1 MPAPGTYLGTLAHR
15 RFTPTRHEFDV
26 PLFMVLLDVDRI
38 PEMMRV
44 SRLASHNGFN
54 WAAFCDRDHFGDP
67 SLPLRRRL
75 ELDAAGHGI
84 VLPDGPIFLLAHLRY
99 LGYNFNPVSFFYC
112 YDRRGRLTNVLAEVN
127 NTFGETRNYWL
138 GSRNE
143 IEGGR
148 LRKFRETKSMHVS
161 PFMPMEMEYTFGFS
175 EPGDELTVYMNTID
189 RGEMTFDATLRME
202 FRAWTAANL
211 RRALVRHP
219 WMTLKV
225 ILGIHWQALV
235 LLLKKVP
242 VFTHP
247 TGRDWKVWR

>member
-1 MPAPGTYLGTLAHR
+1 MPEPGIYVGTLNHR
-15 RFTPTRHEFDV
+15 RLTPARHEFDY

-38 PEMMRV
+38 PETMNA
-44 SRLASHNGFN
+44 SRLASHNRFN
-54 WAAFCDRDHFGDP
+54 WASFHDGDHFGDA

-75 ELDAAGHGI
+75 EADAAAHG
-84 VLPDGPIFLLAHLRY
+84 VTLPDGPIYLLTNLRY

-112 YDRRGRLTNVLAEVN
+112 YDREGRLGALLAEVN

-138 GSRNE
+138 TSKNE

-148 LRKFRETKSMHVS
+148 LRKFRSDKAMHVS

-189 RGEMTFDATLRME
+189 AGEMTFDATLRME
-202 FRAWTAANL
+202 FREWSAANV

-219 WMTLKV
+219 WMTMKV

-235 LLLKKVP
+235 LWLKKVP

-247 TGRDWKVWR
+247 TGRDWKVW